1 MALKKRSLK
10 HMEKH
15 GEWIIDH
22 IYDLPTRTRVDIF
35 YDLGGWFCE
44 EDETELEKGDME
56 YEQRYE

>member
-1 MALKKRSLK
+1 
-10 HMEKH
+10 MEKH